1 MEYNNPKNYSK
12 KNLWKWILL
21 YVVIAAVAYG
31 LIYYFFFA
39 NKGGYSYNPPQGQN
53 NYGQNT
59 TPTSNNAPAIKSDQD
74 LTSAS
79 QALDATDVN
88 QIDSGL
94 NQNTADANSFAPK
107 IRNKNGTST
116 NWSGYAVET
125 NLASPANNAVS
136 DVKGSW
142 IIPAIDCTNAT
153 SNTYSSA
160 WVGIDGYSDRSVEQI
175 GTEQDCIN
183 GQPRYYAWYE
193 MYPKPS
199 FRIKLPVNAGD
210 NISAEVQY
218 IGNNKFI
225 LAITNNTTNKTFT
238 TTQRAK
244 ALRQSAEWIV
254 EAPWFGGVLPL
265 ADFGTINFTNSQ
277 ATLNGHA
284 GTISDSGWQNDPIT
298 MENSSGSP
306 KATPSSLSIDGSS
319 FNIQWNS
326 SN

>member
-12 KNLWKWILL
+12 KSLWKWILL
-21 YVVIAAVAYG
+21 YVVIAVVAYG

-39 NKGGYSYNPPQGQN
+39 NKGGYTYNPQQYQTQN
-53 NYGQNT
+53 NTQSG
-59 TPTSNNAPAIKSDQD
+59 TPTIKSDQD

-94 NQNTADANSFAPK
+94 NQNTADANSFAPR

-125 NLASPANNAVS
+125 DLTNPQNNAVS

-142 IIPAIDCTNAT
+142 IVPTLDCTNAT

-160 WVGIDGYSDRSVEQI
+160 WVGIDGYSDNSVEQI

-183 GQPRYYAWYE
+183 GKPSYYAWYE

-199 FRIKLPVNAGD
+199 FKIKVPVNAGD

-218 IGNNKFI
+218 AGNNKFI
-225 LAITNNTTNKTFT
+225 LAITNNTANKTFT
-238 TTQRAK
+238 TTQKAK
-244 ALRQSAEWIV
+244 AQRQSAEWIM
-254 EAPWFGGVLPL
+254 EAPWSGGVLPL
-265 ADFGTINFTNSQ
+265 ADFGTIQFSNSY
-277 ATLNGHA
+277 ATINGHT
-284 GTISDSGWQNDPIT
+284 GTISDSVWQNDPIT
-298 MENSSGSP
+298 MQNSSGSP
-306 KATPSSLSIDGSS
+306 KATPSTLSGDGSS
-319 FNIQWNS
+319 FSVLWNS